1 MPVKKLFK
9 RHIPEEMTLRILY
22 RLPVKSLIRF
32 SCVSKQWLS
41 KIIHDPE
48 FAKTHYKLAREQQ
61 TLSHR
66 LLVSTQTSGLESID
80 LETRSFGDNSG
91 VRRLSS
97 PFNEPG
103 HLRFLGSCNGLVFVC
118 QGSYENMSIWN
129 PSTGF
134 LHNLH
139 FPGFLS
145 QGEVTFSNHGFGY
158 VSATDDY
165 KVLVACYEREG
176 DEAIGEYLVYSLR
189 ANAWAA
195 IEDPPHYYLKTGYT
209 QGALSNEALHWLDLL
224 DEQHRQRILVFDL
237 AKEEFWYML
246 APTFDEADEE
256 VGELEEDAEVAD
268 LEIMDMDQRYWTH
281 IGVFL
286 GGSLCLWLW
295 TADKM
300 YIEFCV
306 MKEYG
311 VHNSW
316 TKLFKYSVA
325 DDLGLPDINPLR
337 CLKTV
342 FHTESGTVVAI
353 YYDKN
358 ELIRIEKLGNV
369 VVTSRR
375 HPAGEVLE
383 EVVQYDESLLSLIEY
398 QNPTQGGNE
407 ERDSTQKNEEGASTK
422 KNEEGA

>member
-1 MPVKKLFK
+1 MPVKKFK
-9 RHIPEEMTLRILY
+9 QHILEEMTLRILH

-41 KIIHDPE
+41 TIIRDPE
-48 FAKTHYKLAREQQ
+48 FAKTHYKLAGEQQ

-66 LLVSTQTSGLESID
+66 LLVSTQTFGLESID

-145 QGEVTFSNHGFGY
+145 QGELTFSNHGFGY

-176 DEAIGEYLVYSLR
+176 DEVIGEYLVYSLR
-189 ANAWAA
+189 GNAWAA
-195 IEDPPHYYLKTGYT
+195 IEDPPPYYLKTGYT

-224 DEQHRQRILVFDL
+224 DEQHRQRIL
-237 AKEEFWYML
+237 
-246 APTFDEADEE
+246 ADEE
-256 VGELEEDAEVAD
+256 VGELEEDAELSD
-268 LEIMDMDQRYWTH
+268 LEMMDMDQRYWIH

-311 VHNSW
+311 VHESW

-337 CLKTV
+337 GLKTV

-353 YYDKN
+353 CYDKI
-358 ELIRIEKLGNV
+358 ELIRIEKLENV
-369 VVTSRR
+369 VVTSSRY
-375 HPAGEVLE
+375 PAGEVLE

-398 QNPTQGGNE
+398 ENPTQGGNE
-407 ERDSTQKNEEGASTK
+407 ERHSTQNNEEGASTK
-422 KNEEGA
+422 NNEEGA

>member
-1 MPVKKLFK
+1 MSLDQAGLCQNPPSPRSAHPISAFSKSRVPAFGEQKKKLRTMPVKKFK
-9 RHIPEEMTLRILY
+9 QHIPEEMTLRILH

-41 KIIHDPE
+41 TIIRDPE
-48 FAKTHYKLAREQQ
+48 FAKTHYKLAGEQQ

-66 LLVSTQTSGLESID
+66 LLVSTQTFGLESID

-145 QGEVTFSNHGFGY
+145 QGELTFSNHGFGY

-176 DEAIGEYLVYSLR
+176 DEVIGEYLVYSLR
-189 ANAWAA
+189 GNAWAA
-195 IEDPPHYYLKTGYT
+195 IEDPPPYYLKTGYT

-246 APTFDEADEE
+246 TPYF
-256 VGELEEDAEVAD
+256 
-268 LEIMDMDQRYWTH
+268 
-281 IGVFL
+281 
-286 GGSLCLWLW
+286 
-295 TADKM
+295 
-300 YIEFCV
+300 
-306 MKEYG
+306 
-311 VHNSW
+311 
-316 TKLFKYSVA
+316 
-325 DDLGLPDINPLR
+325 
-337 CLKTV
+337 
-342 FHTESGTVVAI
+342 
-353 YYDKN
+353 
-358 ELIRIEKLGNV
+358 
-369 VVTSRR
+369 
-375 HPAGEVLE
+375 
-383 EVVQYDESLLSLIEY
+383 
-398 QNPTQGGNE
+398 
-407 ERDSTQKNEEGASTK
+407 
-422 KNEEGA
+422 